1 MSPNYNKIS
10 ENLPPE
16 FKKIVGIGS
25 FFSEKEH
32 RWTYTFVS
40 TMIEQEWVSGDYIK

>member
-10 ENLPPE
+10 ENLQPE

-32 RWTYTFVS
+32 RWTYTFGS